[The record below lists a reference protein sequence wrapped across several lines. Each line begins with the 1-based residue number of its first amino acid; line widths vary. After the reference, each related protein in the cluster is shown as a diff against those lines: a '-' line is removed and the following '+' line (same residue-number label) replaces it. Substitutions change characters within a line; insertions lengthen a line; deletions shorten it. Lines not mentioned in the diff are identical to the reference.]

1 MAGGRGKPA
10 AAGHRRFRRRR
21 TRTGGPVPTGAPP
34 APGGPPG
41 PPGPPTRP
49 RPTGPVP

>member
-21 TRTGGPVPTGAPP
+21 TRTGGPCAHWRTPGPRRPARPARPAYP
-34 APGGPPG
+34 APSN
-41 PPGPPTRP
+41 RP
-49 RPTGPVP
+49 RA